1 MYEMVSLIG
10 YKMVQ
15 ENKHFPEEIYME
27 IMSYLIPKYLLNIPE
42 IHNYNKV
49 VDTIP
54 RFESVCNCVHGI
66 GDCPEKFGY
75 VTTTD
80 YTIRY
85 FYHLNYTTSAAS
97 RRKRSSLPNP
107 PPYIQVYL
115 PFLLNQNH
123 EKQYDDYIQSNQ
135 CKKRKKRDLHKAIYG

>member
-15 ENKHFPEEIYME
+15 DNKHFPEEIYRE

-49 VDTIP
+49 MDTIP
-54 RFESVCNCVHGI
+54 GFESVCECEHGC
-66 GDCPEKFGY
+66 GGCPEKFGF
-75 VTTTD
+75 VTKTD
-80 YTIRY
+80 YSIRY
-85 FYHLNYTTSAAS
+85 IYHLKYNYKYSI
-97 RRKRSSLPNP
+97 RF
-107 PPYIQVYL
+107 IQVYL

-123 EKQYDDYIQSNQ
+123 AKQYDDYIQSNQ

>member
-1 MYEMVSLIG
+1 MVSLIG
-10 YKMVQ
+10 YKMVH
-15 ENKHFPEEIYME
+15 ENKHLPGEIYEE
-27 IMSYLIPKYLLNIPE
+27 IMSYLIPKYLLNIRE
-42 IHNYNKV
+42 IQNYNKV
-49 VDTIP
+49 VAFIP
-54 RFESVCNCVHGI
+54 GFESVCKCAHGH

-85 FYHLNYTTSAAS
+85 FYHLNYKYTTHHSS
-97 RRKRSSLPNP
+97 TRQRSSLPNP

-123 EKQYDDYIQSNQ
+123 HEQYNDYLQSNQ
-135 CKKRKKRDLHKAIYG
+135 HEKRKKRDLHKAIYG